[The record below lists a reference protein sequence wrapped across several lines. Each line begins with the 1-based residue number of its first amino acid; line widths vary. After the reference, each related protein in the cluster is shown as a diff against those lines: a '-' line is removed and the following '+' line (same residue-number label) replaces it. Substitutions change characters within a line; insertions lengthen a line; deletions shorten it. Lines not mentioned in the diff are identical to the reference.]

1 MGPIEP
7 QSTAASQ
14 DEMQQHFKN
23 RISCDRCPNNDST
36 KFTYSL
42 PSDGRIPRDGRIL
55 VTCTNCNRVAVKSME
70 PSNAK
75 RET

>member
-14 DEMQQHFKN
+14 KEMQQHFTN

-36 KFTYSL
+36 KFTYTV
-42 PSDGRIPRDGRIL
+42 PSDGRIRDGRIL
-55 VTCTNCNRVAVKSME
+55 VVCTMCNRVIIKSME
-70 PSNAK
+70 PNQK
-75 RET
+75 